1 VARGE
6 LRPQSVIDAVNRTL
20 ADVREGWARRPGALL
35 NRRLAPSGVKSGN

>member
-1 VARGE
+1 

-35 NRRLAPSGVKSGN
+35 NRRLSVKGVRVPL